1 MARFKLLP
9 FGFPA
14 VLLGGVSLFAAPPA
28 PSGGSM
34 EAVPPAAWIAPELGS
49 PDAAIATAVIA
60 TSSEFVIPKSG
71 NPAAAPEPASAPK
84 RTSLA
89 ERLAA
94 RKAAAA
100 SAPAAPRGR
109 TGLDL
114 KYERLAT
121 HPRWKGPG
129 PEEVVRVAYETL
141 RDGKA
146 RGEWP
151 DVGLEDLLAHA
162 LQEAGGLMER
172 PDRMWGAT
180 GAAETKDFLGQTT
193 IGIWQITVANARG
206 GLGRKRGIDAGWT
219 PEQVVDHCTKNPGVQ
234 AAMISDLIQGHYTHY
249 GRRSPYAIQSY
260 FWLGPFLKGEAG
272 KGPWDASVLTRPMT
286 NSGFY
291 AKQIVCGVGYQPY
304 GILYWLGWTD
314 SWDEIRDLAAVWRN
328 QRKLSADARS
338 TDESGGFELSP
349 DDLKYVKDQLIR
361 EKIAACLTRPV
372 R

>member
-14 VLLGGVSLFAAPPA
+14 VLLGSIPLFAAPPA
-28 PSGGSM
+28 PSGGAM

-49 PDAAIATAVIA
+49 PDAAIATSAVAI
-60 TSSEFVIPKSG
+60 SPEFVIPKSG
-71 NPAAAPEPASAPK
+71 IPASTPPAAAGEPK
-84 RTSLA
+84 RPSLA

-94 RKAAAA
+94 RKAAA

-109 TGLDL
+109 TALDV
-114 KYERLAT
+114 KFERCAA

-129 PEEVVRVAYETL
+129 PEQVVRVAYETL